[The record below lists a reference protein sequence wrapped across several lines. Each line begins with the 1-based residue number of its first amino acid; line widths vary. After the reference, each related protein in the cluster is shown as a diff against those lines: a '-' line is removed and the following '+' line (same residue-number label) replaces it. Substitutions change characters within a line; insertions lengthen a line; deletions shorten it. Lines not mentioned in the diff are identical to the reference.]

1 MQQYTNE
8 LTSSVIASFDA
19 PRYTDQQ
26 LSEMNVEARN
36 LIIEQQEYA
45 RHHPITAIYR
55 AAVAGSLTLRGGV
68 VDESNPDPSQGMKV
82 QLDNGQWV
90 SMVTEGATVTYPDGT
105 KATIIT
111 SAGQLSEWE
120 GKGIALVGSLL
131 DNGDQII
138 STPDYGLM
146 FSFREGE
153 LMPDDFLTVAKV
165 A

>member
-1 MQQYTNE
+1 MKQYNND
-8 LTSSVIASFDA
+8 LTSEIIASYDA
-19 PRYTDQQ
+19 PLYTDQQ
-26 LSEMNVEARN
+26 LSEMNEEART

-45 RHHPITAIYR
+45 KHHPVTAFYR
-55 AAVAGSLTLRGGV
+55 AAVAGSRTLRGGV
-68 VDESNPDPSQGMKV
+68 VDEPNPDPSQGMKV

-105 KATIIT
+105 KAVIIT

-131 DNGDQII
+131 DNGDVII
-138 STPDYGLM
+138 STPDYGLV
-146 FSFREGE
+146 FTFREGE
-153 LMPDDFLTVAKV
+153 SMPDDFLPVKKV